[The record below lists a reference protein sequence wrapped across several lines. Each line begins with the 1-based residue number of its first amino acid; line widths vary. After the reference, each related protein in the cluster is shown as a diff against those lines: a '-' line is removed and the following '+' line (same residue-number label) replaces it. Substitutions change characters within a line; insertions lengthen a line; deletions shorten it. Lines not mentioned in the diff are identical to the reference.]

1 MAQICSLLPNSR
13 WLALAC
19 LPALASFFGCS
30 SVNHAVGNGQDAACS
45 SGIGTSISPNL
56 PADAGGGSSACPEIT
71 QSSLRLWLPD
81 SASSSTDCTAPLL
94 PGDDRICMIGNR
106 TYLLYAPPNYN
117 PCEPAALVVDAHGAL
132 ETAAQQ
138 AGNDSIFCAL
148 GACWPGKGSG
158 FRLEAAMP
166 GGGFIVATPQGINN
180 MWTPAN
186 NDPQLMLDI
195 VDHVKTIAKIDP
207 KKIYMS
213 GISNGAGITYQTG
226 CPNTAVFSALA
237 PHSGGANC
245 TSIDHPISLIAFDA
259 MADFAYQSSLSA
271 RDTMVKLNHCANGP
285 HDWLSIDSNTTD
297 AVCRDEPYSTDPKI
311 VPCSSISPPIQP
323 TVCQMWDQCDD
334 GVEVVFCE
342 VSPGTIHADRNNPSI
357 NDAHII
363 YGNASHLNT
372 PSIAWRFF
380 KRHW

>member
-1 MAQICSLLPNSR
+1 MRHAKTLG
-13 WLALAC
+13 W
-19 LPALASFFGCS
+19 LPALAVGCS
-30 SVNHAVGNGQDAACS
+30 NASHAVESGQYAACAAEA
-45 SGIGTSISPNL
+45 GTMDAL
-56 PADAGGGSSACPEIT
+56 PSASAGEGGAAGNACPQIT

-81 SASSSTDCTAPLL
+81 AASSSTDCTAPLL
-94 PGDDRICMIGNR
+94 PGDDRICMIGSR

-117 PCEPAALVVDAHGAL
+117 PCAPAALVVDAHGAL

-166 GGGFIVATPQGINN
+166 GGGFIVATPQGLNN
-180 MWTPAN
+180 MWSPAN
-186 NDPQLMLDI
+186 NDPQLMVDI
-195 VDHVKTIAKIDP
+195 VNHVKTIANVDT

-226 CPNTAVFSALA
+226 CPNTGVFSALA
-237 PHSGGANC
+237 PHSGGYNC
-245 TSIDHPISLIAFDA
+245 TSIDNPISLIAFDA
-259 MADFAYQSSLSA
+259 APDFAYQSSVSA
-271 RDTMVKLNHCANGP
+271 RDNMVKLNHCMNGP
-285 HDWLSIDSNTTD
+285 HDWLTIDSTTTD
-297 AVCRDEPYSTDPKI
+297 TVCRDDPYSTDPKI
-311 VPCSSISPPIQP
+311 VPCSSITPPIQP
-323 TVCQMWDQCDD
+323 TVCQMWDQCDG
-334 GVEVVFCE
+334 GVEVVFCD
-342 VSPGTIHADRNNPSI
+342 VAPGTIHADRNNPNI

-380 KRHW
+380 QRHW